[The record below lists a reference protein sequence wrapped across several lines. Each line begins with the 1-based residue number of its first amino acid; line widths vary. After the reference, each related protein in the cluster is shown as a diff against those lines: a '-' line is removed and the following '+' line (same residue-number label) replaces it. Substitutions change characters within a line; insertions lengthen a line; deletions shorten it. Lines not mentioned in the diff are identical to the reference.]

1 MSQIKHLGI
10 ILDGNRR
17 WAKENGLPSF
27 EGHRKGYEKM
37 KEVGVWCIDRG
48 IDILTVYAFSTEN
61 WNRAE
66 DEVGYLMDLL
76 YKVVTIEIPEFTRRG
91 IRLRIIGSRDR
102 LSDKLKVAID
112 KAEEETRNNSKG
124 TLNIALNYGGRLE
137 IVEAV
142 KKAMAS
148 GIDPKDI
155 NEKAISDNIWTAG
168 QSDPDLIIRTSG
180 EQRLSNFLTWQS
192 VYSELLFVK
201 CHWPAFS
208 EKDLDEAIEEFSR
221 RTRRFGGN

>member
-1 MSQIKHLGI
+1 
-10 ILDGNRR
+10 
-17 WAKENGLPSF
+17 
-27 EGHRKGYEKM
+27 
-37 KEVGVWCIDRG
+37 
-48 IDILTVYAFSTEN
+48 
-61 WNRAE
+61 
-66 DEVGYLMDLL
+66 MDLL
-76 YKVVTIEIPEFTRRG
+76 YKAVTVDIPEFTKRG

-102 LSDKLKVAID
+102 LSDKLKIAID
-112 KAEEETRNNSKG
+112 KAEEETENNSKG
-124 TLNIALNYGGRLE
+124 ILNIALNYGGRLE

-142 KKAMAS
+142 KKALVN

-155 NEKAISDNIWTAG
+155 SEKIISDNIWTAG

-208 EKDLDEAIEEFSR
+208 QKDLDEAIEEFSR